1 MIRLDLL
8 TNVVVLTLAEKTTIA
23 NPKYLFEFINNQTQQ
38 SYYCIATDSSLYPCR
53 YNQLS
58 ITVQTTTPNPLLG
71 QINIPLGD
79 EYTYNVYQQTS
90 STNLNPSSAL
100 GIVETGLMT
109 YDKSI
114 TGRVEYTPTS
124 QTRKAYEP

>member
-8 TNVVVLTLAEKTTIA
+8 TNIVVLTLAEKTTIA

-38 SYYCIATDSSLYPCR
+38 TYYCIATDSSLYPCR
-53 YNQLS
+53 YNQFT

-79 EYTYNVYQQTS
+79 EYTYNIYQQTS
-90 STNLNPSSAL
+90 STNLDPTLSM
-100 GIVETGLMT
+100 GVVESGLMT
-109 YDKSI
+109 YDKTISS
-114 TGRVEYTPTS
+114 RVEYTPAS

>member
-38 SYYCIATDSSLYPCR
+38 SYYCIASDTSLYTCR
-53 YNQLS
+53 YNQFS

-90 STNLNPSSAL
+90 STNLNPSSAMGL
-100 GIVETGLMT
+100 VETGLMT

-114 TGRVEYTPTS
+114 TGRVEYIPAS